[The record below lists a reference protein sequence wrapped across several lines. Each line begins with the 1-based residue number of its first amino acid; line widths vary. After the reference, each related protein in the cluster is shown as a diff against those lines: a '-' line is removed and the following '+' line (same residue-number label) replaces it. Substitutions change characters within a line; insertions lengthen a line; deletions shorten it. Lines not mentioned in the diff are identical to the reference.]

1 MISSPSE
8 AMLKEILFT
17 HIHIPLGEKEE
28 REEPCG
34 GQTLGEDKVDES
46 IIIYKPQQE
55 KQNKNRKKWIFLVDQ
70 RKNGCGI
77 KNHIKNHSHP
87 FFGTLRIPSL
97 GNSGIG

>member
-28 REEPCG
+28 REEPWG

-55 KQNKNRKKWIFLVDQ
+55 KQNKNRTKTNILSGPKKEWLWY
-70 RKNGCGI
+70 
-77 KNHIKNHSHP
+77 
-87 FFGTLRIPSL
+87 
-97 GNSGIG
+97 